1 MNPEGG
7 VTRLWLV
14 RHPRPDVPVGHCY
27 GASDV
32 PIVDAH
38 LEELLGLLPLRLPR
52 HAPVYSSP
60 LSRCLRLAQGLQA
73 AGFAEPV
80 VDARLREMDFGRW
93 EGRGW
98 SEVPRDQIDAWR
110 DDIVRYVP
118 PGGESLASLAERG
131 NAFVAALPAHR
142 DTILVTHAGV
152 IQVLTRSLRGLALS
166 NFGSTKVDYGEVVVM
181 TRGAGG
187 WTLGER

>member
-1 MNPEGG
+1 MRDVLE
-7 VTRLWLV
+7 
-14 RHPRPDVPVGHCY
+14 PRCVN
-27 GASDV
+27 
-32 PIVDAH
+32 
-38 LEELLGLLPLRLPR
+38 LPLRLPR

-131 NAFVAALPAHR
+131 NAFVAALPLHLLHGSFRDRDNFLRTRQPGNGAQATQTHR
-142 DTILVTHAGV
+142 
-152 IQVLTRSLRGLALS
+152 
-166 NFGSTKVDYGEVVVM
+166 
-181 TRGAGG
+181 
-187 WTLGER
+187 